1 MTQAGSGFG
10 LRFLGDEAMALC
22 FSYCSSRK
30 KTGAK
35 TVQLSPER
43 PAQVVQAVQEQA
55 SLTKAKLMGGQ
66 PPRASSVRANSVDC
80 MDLLTAF

>member
-1 MTQAGSGFG
+1 
-10 LRFLGDEAMALC
+10 MALC

-55 SLTKAKLMGGQ
+55 SLTKAKLIGGQ
-66 PPRASSVRANSVDC
+66 SPRTSSVRANSVDC